1 MNEDKI
7 GLSEYAKF
15 RTIEW
20 LNDMQSSGFFD
31 GFDEGEMDFKI
42 LSDEEIIYY
51 FIEWYFTEPDEDVE
65 DEQELILERNKI
77 LFSTQNR
84 KSE

>member
-1 MNEDKI
+1 MNGDKI
-7 GLSEYAKF
+7 VLSEYAKF
-15 RTIEW
+15 RTIDW
-20 LNDMQSSGFFD
+20 LNDMQSKGFFD
-31 GFDEGEMDFKI
+31 GFDEGEMEFKN
-42 LSDEEIIYY
+42 LSNEEIIYY

-77 LFSTQNR
+77 LFSKQNR